1 MALVELEYNAVVLCL
16 AKEQDAS
23 LPKIGDSVDLSLDSE
38 DRLQFQVVS

>member
-1 MALVELEYNAVVLCL
+1 MALVELEYKAMVLCL

-23 LPKIGDSVDLSLDSE
+23 LPKIGDSVDLSLDPE